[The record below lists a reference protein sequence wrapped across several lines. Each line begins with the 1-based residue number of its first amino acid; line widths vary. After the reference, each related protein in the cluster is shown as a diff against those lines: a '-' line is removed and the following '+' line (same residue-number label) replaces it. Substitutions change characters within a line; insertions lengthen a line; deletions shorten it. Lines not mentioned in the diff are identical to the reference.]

1 MPSSNLILQLFNRRK
16 FITPCYLIHSINF
29 NLISN
34 YYSMICPFLLFSCY
48 HVAATEQSLAITAAI
63 VASVVAGVTGLGIVG
78 LVVGLLILI
87 MLGFK

>member
-1 MPSSNLILQLFNRRK
+1 
-16 FITPCYLIHSINF
+16 
-29 NLISN
+29 
-34 YYSMICPFLLFSCY
+34 MICPFLLFSCY